1 MPKNKKQ
8 NLVLEFQSFRGGMVH
23 QCAMDK
29 SFQTQNVFIALGKQ
43 AIPYNKL
50 WILKFLTPFPKFDL

>member
-1 MPKNKKQ
+1 MCNGQIISNSK
-8 NLVLEFQSFRGGMVH
+8 R
-23 QCAMDK
+23 
-29 SFQTQNVFIALGKQ
+29 FIALGKQ